1 MLALIAAKSRNNV
14 IGVNG
19 KMPWRQ
25 DNDLQRFKALTYG
38 HTVIMGRKT
47 YDSIRKPLPGRSNY
61 VVTRNISPFL
71 EINNATL
78 FPGNGTGASV
88 YGELDQAIENFHK
101 ARFPYHMH
109 LETGFVIGGGELY
122 AQCMDKAHKLYIT
135 EIECDVENG
144 DAFFP
149 EIDPT
154 VWKKIAEE
162 KYKADD
168 RNQFDYNFCTY
179 TRIPVIDKSPGWNI
193 S

>member
-1 MLALIAAKSRNNV
+1 MIAAKSRNNV

-47 YDSIRKPLPGRSNY
+47 YDSIRKPLPGRTNY
-61 VVTRNISPFL
+61 VVTRNIGPFI
-71 EINNATL
+71 EVNRETL
-78 FPGNGTGASV
+78 WPSHWNGGASV
-88 YGELDQAIENFHK
+88 YGDFDKAIESFYK
-101 ARFPYHMH
+101 MQFPDHMH
-109 LETGFVIGGGELY
+109 LETGFIIGGGELY
-122 AQCMDKAHKLYIT
+122 AQGMDKANVLYIT
-135 EIECDVENG
+135 EIDVEIPNG

-154 VWKKIAEE
+154 VWKRVALE
-162 KYKADD
+162 KYKADAT
-168 RNQFDYNFCTY
+168 NQYDYNFVTY
-179 TRIPVIDKSPGWNI
+179 ARIPKVDRSPGWNI